1 MSGQNLAVTSTAD
14 IPGLKMRQRPIN
26 LRQSG
31 DEKIE
36 LLLST
41 RVHKSPLWHL
51 SVAAGCWRATVYNG
65 YHPRGY
71 EPYDP
76 EHPLDSGVMLEDDHL
91 NDPDGGAIWDV
102 GGAEEQIRV
111 IGPDAAKF
119 VNAVITRVVPEVD
132 KSKYVFLCTKD
143 GVVYN
148 DPLLLRLAPTEFWFS
163 ISDGD
168 VLQALR
174 MFNWDGRYNV
184 EINKIDVAPV
194 QIQGARTAG
203 FMEQIF
209 GPSIRTMERWDVR
222 KEKLVTSHNVFDVVV
237 SRSGF
242 SGVVGMEIYPR
253 DATTIDI
260 DDFYG
265 YLRKIGEEHNFKITA
280 PGHPQRIAVGIYSL
294 GQDMDGDEDNAFE
307 TGLWWQ
313 ITDQYGNF
321 LKKTD
326 YVGKAAFAEILE
338 KGRAALGPLGP
349 QDQPPHIDEIL
360 AAVLKEKT
368 VGLLMGGTPIA
379 DYPKDFYVVFDQRGK
394 VPIGYITSAF
404 WSKAL
409 ETNIAFA
416 RMAIGLTKPGTK
428 VKVVLPQDAEM
439 VDAMVHTSTRFVDP
453 TQKIVSQDL
462 RRPADVSAPE

>member
-1 MSGQNLAVTSTAD
+1 MAAQDLAIVSTAD
-14 IPGLKMRQRPIN
+14 IPGLKPRQRPIN

-31 DEKIE
+31 DADIK

-41 RVHKSPLWHL
+41 RIRKSPLWHL

-71 EPYDP
+71 EAYDP
-76 EHPLDSGVMLEDDHL
+76 EHPLDSGIMLEDDHL
-91 NDPDGGAIWDV
+91 KDPDGVTMWDV
-102 GGAEEQIRV
+102 AGAEEQIQV

-119 VNAVITRVVPEVD
+119 VNMLITRVVPEAG
-132 KSKYVFLCTKD
+132 KSKYVFLCTRD

-148 DPLLLRLAPTEFWFS
+148 DPLLLRLKQTEFWFS

-168 VLQALR
+168 VLHALR

-194 QIQGARTAG
+194 QIQGARTAD
-203 FMEQIF
+203 FMERLF
-209 GPSIRTMERWDVR
+209 GPSIRTMDRWDVR
-222 KEKLVTSHNVFDVVV
+222 EEKLVTSHNVFDVVV

-242 SGVVGMEIYPR
+242 SGGVVGMEIYLR
-253 DATTIDI
+253 DATTIDV
-260 DDFYG
+260 DDFYE
-265 YLRKIGEEHNFKITA
+265 YLLEIGKEYNLKVTA

-294 GQDMDGDEDNAFE
+294 GQDMDGDEDTAFE

-313 ITDQYGNF
+313 ITDEYGNF
-321 LKKTD
+321 LKASD

-368 VGLLMGGTPIA
+368 VGILMGGTPIA
-379 DYPKDFYVVFDQRGK
+379 DYPKDFYVVFDERGK
-394 VPIGYITSAF
+394 VPVGYVTSAF
-404 WSKAL
+404 WNKAL
-409 ETNIAFA
+409 GMNIAFA
-416 RMAIGLTKPGTK
+416 RNAIGFTKPGTALK
-428 VKVVLPQDAEM
+428 VILPQDEDM
-439 VDAMVHTSTRFVDP
+439 VDAVVHESTRFVDP

-462 RRPADVSAPE
+462 RRPA